1 MHNYI
6 FDPETNGILLLDGEI
21 NPGQILQTASVPGM
35 RCPSASRQVPQL
47 RRWCVG
53 EFGIDTNAVRKW
65 EKTGR
70 IPPYARQKL
79 IMRWPER
86 FHDIEF
92 SSEAS

>member
-1 MHNYI
+1 MI
-6 FDPETNGILLLDGEI
+6 KWSDLAACLGTGDEAPFCLET
-21 NPGQILQTASVPGM
+21 
-35 RCPSASRQVPQL
+35 VPQL
-47 RRWCVG
+47 RRWCVS

-92 SSEAS
+92 SPEAS

>member
-1 MHNYI
+1 MI
-6 FDPETNGILLLDGEI
+6 KWSDLAACLGTGDEMPFCLETI
-21 NPGQILQTASVPGM
+21 
-35 RCPSASRQVPQL
+35 PQL

-53 EFGIDTNAVRKW
+53 EFGMKW

-79 IMRWPER
+79 VMRWPGR

-92 SSEAS
+92 TAEAS

>member
-1 MHNYI
+1 MI
-6 FDPETNGILLLDGEI
+6 KWSDLAACLGTGDEMPFCLET
-21 NPGQILQTASVPGM
+21 
-35 RCPSASRQVPQL
+35 VPQL

-65 EKTGR
+65 GKTGR
-70 IPPYARQKL
+70 IPPYARQEL
-79 IMRWPER
+79 VMRWPGR

>member
-1 MHNYI
+1 MI
-6 FDPETNGILLLDGEI
+6 KWQDLAATLGTGDEMPFCLETV
-21 NPGQILQTASVPGM
+21 S
-35 RCPSASRQVPQL
+35 QL

-79 IMRWPER
+79 VMRWPGR
-86 FHDIEF
+86 FPEIEF
-92 SSEAS
+92 TPEAS

>member
-1 MHNYI
+1 MI
-6 FDPETNGILLLDGEI
+6 KWSDLAASLGTGDEMPFCLETI
-21 NPGQILQTASVPGM
+21 
-35 RCPSASRQVPQL
+35 PQL

-79 IMRWPER
+79 VMRWPER

-92 SSEAS
+92 ITPEAS

>member
-1 MHNYI
+1 MI
-6 FDPETNGILLLDGEI
+6 KWSDLVACLGTGDEMPFCLETI
-21 NPGQILQTASVPGM
+21 
-35 RCPSASRQVPQL
+35 PQL

-79 IMRWPER
+79 VMRWPGR

-92 SSEAS
+92 TRRDSSL

>member
-1 MHNYI
+1 MI
-6 FDPETNGILLLDGEI
+6 KWSDLAACLGTGDEMPLWLETI
-21 NPGQILQTASVPGM
+21 PP
-35 RCPSASRQVPQL
+35 L

-79 IMRWPER
+79 VMKWPER

-92 SSEAS
+92 SPEAS